1 MEFKQKAVEGVRWT
15 SFTTLVSFCLGL
27 IQIALISRYLSTE
40 EIGMLSL
47 VLVVIGIGRVF
58 SDAGMSNA
66 LIHFQ
71 ELNSDQI
78 NTLYWVNAG
87 MAGLVSLVLVLLST
101 PIAILFKTSELSGFI
116 RMMSV
121 TIFIGSVG
129 QQYYIL
135 LKKELAFASL
145 ALIDLLQRIVIFIS
159 VVVLLVWFD
168 FGIWSV
174 IYGTILGA
182 CVYAIASFLI
192 GVRRFSFPSIRRI
205 QLNRITECIRFGLFQ
220 MGDSSISY
228 LSSNL
233 DKLCIGRFF
242 GMDILGMYELAT
254 ILINRPITIVNP
266 IFNNVSFPLFSRMQD
281 DLPRLN
287 QWYIKKIAIISLI
300 SAAIYCGMYAVKE
313 ELVLFLFGNDR
324 ELVAASLAI
333 IFILGY
339 FKSVSNPL
347 GTYTLALGRPDM
359 SLYLNLYQILVHI
372 SLLTIGVMNFTYLQ
386 TLILYTAGAILLTV
400 PAEYIVRKQL
410 SGMSVND
417 HLGVIIKHLL
427 FGLLM
432 AGGLIFIKTLI
443 DPLWSSHV
451 MVQLSAYVFIG
462 GVLYMLLNSVFNSSL
477 LLEVKALV
485 FNR

>member
-1 MEFKQKAVEGVRWT
+1 MDLKRKAIEGIRWT
-15 SFTTLVSFCLGL
+15 STTNLIIFCLGF
-27 IQIALISRYLSTE
+27 IQIALVTRYLSAE
-40 EIGMLSL
+40 EVGMISL
-47 VLVVIGIGRVF
+47 VMVIVGIGRLF
-58 SDAGMSNA
+58 SDGGMSNA

-71 ELNSDQI
+71 DLDKDQI
-78 NTLYWVNAG
+78 NTLYWINLFLAVF
-87 MAGLVSLVLVLLST
+87 VSLVLFLLST
-101 PIAILFKTSELSGFI
+101 PLAYLFKTPELAGFI
-116 RMMSV
+116 KIMSV
-121 TIFIGSVG
+121 SIFIGSIG

-135 LKKELAFASL
+135 LKRELAFASIS
-145 ALIDLLQRIVIFIS
+145 LIDLLQRVVIFIS
-159 VVVLLVWFD
+159 TIILLVYFKY
-168 FGIWSV
+168 GVWS
-174 IYGTILGA
+174 ILYGTIIGA
-182 CVYAIASFLI
+182 FTYGLSSFII
-192 GVRRFSFPSIRRI
+192 GTRRFPFPSISNI
-205 QLNRITECIRFGLFQ
+205 QVNRITECIRFGLLQ
-220 MGDSSISY
+220 MGSGSISY

-233 DKLCIGRFF
+233 DKLFISRFF
-242 GMDILGMYELAT
+242 GNDVLGFYELAT

-266 IFNNVSFPLFSRMQD
+266 IFNNVSFPLFSKMQH

-300 SAAIYCGMYAVKE
+300 SAAIYCGMFAIKE
-313 ELVLFLFGNDR
+313 ELVLFLYGKNW
-324 ELVAASLAI
+324 ELTATSLSI

-443 DPLWSSHV
+443 DPLWSPHV
-451 MVQLSAYVFIG
+451 MVQLSAYVLIG

-477 LLEVKALV
+477 LSEVKALV